1 MGCQRSNNALAD
13 FSGASQSLVSS
24 LFMLLVAYC
33 LGRSGGFVTNLF
45 SGSTDCNLRSVGL
58 QIIWVNCP
66 RVDSSSSLRD
76 PCLGPL
82 EATDV
87 VLRVLPRVNHAKFQ
101 DAELGFAVVPTL
113 ASVYYERV
121 MRLAVSDEAAFEGP
135 IILGCVIAHELGHLL
150 LGSGSHARAGI
161 MQSRWDRKQ
170 IRQATTGRLLFSEEE
185 SQRMKREV
193 IARAELHEPHR

>member
-1 MGCQRSNNALAD
+1 MPPSAAIRVRVANY
-13 FSGASQSLVSS
+13 ASQASPD
-24 LFMLLVAYC
+24 F
-33 LGRSGGFVTNLF
+33 LGRAEREASRILAEA
-45 SGSTDCNLRSVGL
+45 GL

-87 VLRVLPRVNHAKFQ
+87 VLRVLPRVNRAKFQ
-101 DAELGFAVVPTL
+101 DTEFGFAVVPTL
-113 ASVYYERV
+113 ASVYSERV
-121 MRLAVSDEAAFEGP
+121 MRLAVSDEATFEGP
-135 IILGCVIAHELGHLL
+135 ISLGCVIAHELGHLL
-150 LGSGSHARAGI
+150 LGSGSHARTGI

-170 IRQATTGRLLFSEEE
+170 IRQATTGRLLFTEEE

-193 IARAELHEPHR
+193 AARAGLHEPHR